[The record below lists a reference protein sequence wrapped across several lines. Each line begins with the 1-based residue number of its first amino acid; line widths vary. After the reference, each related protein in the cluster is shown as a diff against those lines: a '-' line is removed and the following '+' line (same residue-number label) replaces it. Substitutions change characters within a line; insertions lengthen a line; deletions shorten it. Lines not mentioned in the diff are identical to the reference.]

1 MGILDTFRL
10 DEKIAL
16 VTGAN
21 RGLGQAMAI
30 GLADAGATV
39 IGVSRSDSAEATA
52 TAIEA
57 TGQVYHHI
65 QSDLSTLDADGC
77 RQLIEQVIA
86 NHGQLDI
93 LVNNAGI
100 IRRTPALDFSEG
112 DWDDVLQVN
121 LKVVFFLAQ
130 AIANHMREKGG
141 KIINIASMLSYQGG
155 ITVPSYTA
163 SKHGIVG
170 ITRALANEWAQ
181 YGINI
186 NAIAPGYMVTDNT
199 AALRA
204 NPERNPEIVARIPAG
219 AWGNPDDLQG
229 AVVYL
234 ASDAARYVHGTI
246 LDVDGGWMAR

>member
-1 MGILDTFRL
+1 MGILDKFKL
-10 DEKIAL
+10 NGKVAL

-30 GLADAGATV
+30 ALAEVGADV
-39 IGVSRSDSAEATA
+39 IGLSRGESADETA
-52 TAIEA
+52 TAIK
-57 TGQVYHHI
+57 TSGQSYHHV
-65 QSDLSTLDADGC
+65 QADLGKLDAGSCTGLVNRLVDT
-77 RQLIEQVIA
+77 
-86 NHGQLDI
+86 HGRLDI

-100 IRRTPALDFSEG
+100 IRRAPAFDFSEAE
-112 DWDDVLQVN
+112 WDDVLQVN

-130 AIANHMREKGG
+130 AVARHMKDKGG

-163 SKHGIVG
+163 SKHGVVG
-170 ITRALANEWAQ
+170 LTRALANEWAQ
-181 YGINI
+181 YGINV
-186 NAIAPGYMVTDNT
+186 NAIAPGYMATDNT

-204 NPERNPEIVARIPAG
+204 NPERNPAIVVRIPAG
-219 AWGNPDDLQG
+219 DWGNPEDIQG

-234 ASDAARYVHGTI
+234 ASDAANYVHGMT